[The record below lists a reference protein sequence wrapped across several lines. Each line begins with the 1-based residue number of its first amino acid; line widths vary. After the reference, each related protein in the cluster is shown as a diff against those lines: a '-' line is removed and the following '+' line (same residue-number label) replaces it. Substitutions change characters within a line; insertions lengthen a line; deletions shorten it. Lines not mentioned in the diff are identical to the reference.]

1 MYSVIL
7 TELGISVFN
16 DGQVDKAFAFSN
28 PVKEYLAIKSKEA
41 KLNELINYLAKIQ
54 RGVSVSD
61 ESLLAILKKFSIDCH
76 IMNLEELE
84 KVQTTKP
91 QIIVDSGFASN
102 LQDTL
107 GKLREFALGFSSS
120 KVTEVSQSPDLHIIQ
135 AINSLDEIDKIANGL
150 SSRLREWYGLHFPE
164 LDNMIDS
171 INGYAQIVMAGK
183 RESLSKQVFEEAG
196 FPESKVEMLSLI
208 LSKSRGGDISDINL
222 TIVQSIAKQILDFHE
237 LRKKLEEH
245 VESEMVEIAPNL
257 SAILG
262 SAVGARILGRAGS
275 LKKMASMPASTIQVL
290 GAEKALF
297 RALKTGSQPPKH
309 GLLFQHAM
317 VHAAPR
323 WQRGKIARAVAA
335 KAVIAARVD
344 VYGEGLN
351 QTLLD
356 KLNIRVDEIGKKY
369 ENPTEKDIR
378 KPQQFKQDEGN
389 FGVEEKVVE
398 EKVVEEKVVEEK
410 VVEEKVVEEK
420 VVEEKVVEEKVV
432 DLMKEEEKVVEE
444 KVVDLMKEEEKV
456 EIETKDPVMVIEEKV
471 EIETKD
477 PVMVIEEKV
486 EIETKDPVMVIEEK
500 VEIETK
506 DPVMVIEE
514 KVEIETK
521 DPVMVIEEKVEIETK
536 DPVMVIEEKVEIE
549 TKDPV
554 MGIEEKVQTQIER
567 EKSLEEDNQSY
578 FWIKSEGE
586 QKIST
591 ENLVPGNQVYK
602 EKLII
607 KKGIEYRLWDPFRSK
622 LAASIMNRLENFPFK
637 NKTKVLYLGASTG
650 TTVSHISDIVG
661 PGGLVFAVEHASR
674 VARDFLDR
682 VATHRPNI
690 MPILQD
696 ARKPKEYFSVFGK
709 VDVVYVDIA
718 QPDQTQIAIDN
729 CDMFLKKDGFF
740 FLVIK
745 TRSIDVNKSTKKNC
759 PRRNRKIKRKI

>member
-16 DGQVDKAFAFSN
+16 DGQVDKAFPFSN
-28 PVKEYLAIKSKEA
+28 TVKEYLAVKNKES
-41 KLNELINYLAKIQ
+41 KLNELINYLVKIQ

-76 IMNLEELE
+76 IMDEEELE
-84 KVQTTKP
+84 KIQTTKP
-91 QIIVDSGFASN
+91 QIMVDSGFASN
-102 LQDTL
+102 LQDVL

-196 FPESKVEMLSLI
+196 FPESKVNMLSLI
-208 LSKSRGGDISDINL
+208 LTKSRGGDISDINL
-222 TIVQSIAKQILDFHE
+222 AIVQSIAKQILDFHE

-245 VESEMVEIAPNL
+245 VESEMLEIAPNI

-378 KPQQFKQDEGN
+378 KPQQFRQDDGN
-389 FGVEEKVVE
+389 FGGRREGGRREGGRRE
-398 EKVVEEKVVEEK
+398 GGRREGGRREGGRREGGRREGGRREGGRR
-410 VVEEKVVEEK
+410 EGG
-420 VVEEKVVEEKVV
+420 
-432 DLMKEEEKVVEE
+432 DRN
-444 KVVDLMKEEEKV
+444 
-456 EIETKDPVMVIEEKV
+456 
-471 EIETKD
+471 
-477 PVMVIEEKV
+477 
-486 EIETKDPVMVIEEK
+486 
-500 VEIETK
+500 
-506 DPVMVIEE
+506 
-514 KVEIETK
+514 
-521 DPVMVIEEKVEIETK
+521 
-536 DPVMVIEEKVEIE
+536 
-549 TKDPV
+549 
-554 MGIEEKVQTQIER
+554 ER
-567 EKSLEEDNQSY
+567 SSY
-578 FWIKSEGE
+578 GERRREGGDRNE
-586 QKIST
+586 
-591 ENLVPGNQVYK
+591 
-602 EKLII
+602 
-607 KKGIEYRLWDPFRSK
+607 RS
-622 LAASIMNRLENFPFK
+622 SYGERRREGGDRNERSSYGERRREGSNS
-637 NKTKVLYLGASTG
+637 NK
-650 TTVSHISDIVG
+650 
-661 PGGLVFAVEHASR
+661 
-674 VARDFLDR
+674 
-682 VATHRPNI
+682 
-690 MPILQD
+690 
-696 ARKPKEYFSVFGK
+696 
-709 VDVVYVDIA
+709 
-718 QPDQTQIAIDN
+718 
-729 CDMFLKKDGFF
+729 
-740 FLVIK
+740 
-745 TRSIDVNKSTKKNC
+745 
-759 PRRNRKIKRKI
+759 KRKSFGRR